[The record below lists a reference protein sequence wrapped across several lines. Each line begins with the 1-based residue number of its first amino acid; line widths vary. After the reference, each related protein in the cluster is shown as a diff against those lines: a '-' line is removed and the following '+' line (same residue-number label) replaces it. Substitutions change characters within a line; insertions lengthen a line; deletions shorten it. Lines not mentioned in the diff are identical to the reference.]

1 MFKKLA
7 VAGFVI
13 ATFIIYSLHQ
23 RDEDSRA
30 AQKVSTNKGSTS
42 QTATSNANAAAP
54 APSKV
59 SYKDGSYTG
68 KSSDAFYG
76 FVQVRATIANGKLAD
91 ITMLDYP
98 QDRDTSVQINDSAL
112 PQLKREAIQT
122 QTAQVDGI
130 SGATD
135 TSQAFVES
143 LGDALAQAKA

>member
-1 MFKKLA
+1 MYKKLA

-23 RDEDSRA
+23 RDEGARA
-30 AQKVSTNKGSTS
+30 VQKVSTSGSNAS
-42 QTATSNANAAAP
+42 QTTTSNSSATTSTAP
-54 APSKV
+54 TV

-76 FVQVRATIANGKLAD
+76 YVQVRATIVGGKLSD
-91 ITMLDYP
+91 VTILDYP
-98 QDRDTSVQINDSAL
+98 QDRDNSIEINNSAL
-112 PQLKREAIQT
+112 PQLKQEAIQT

-143 LGDALAQAKA
+143 LSDALAQAKA